1 MLSQLA
7 IEHPSVVLRSALDAV
22 GNYWTAAD
30 AIFDPLG
37 LHDCIDRVFLEVGDL
52 VSSFSNFNHPF
63 APEDFGFDGGLGK
76 VALEFSD

>member
-1 MLSQLA
+1 MLSPLA

-22 GNYWTAAD
+22 GNYWTG

-52 VSSFSNFNHPF
+52 VSSCSNVNHPF